1 MAVSNYRMTFTEK
14 EMSVVQ
20 DALDLISEAYDEVN
34 TDKRWAKT
42 EIPREDF
49 GDLAVR
55 IAERLAW

>member
-1 MAVSNYRMTFTEK
+1 MSNYRMTFTEK

-34 TDKRWAKT
+34 TENRWAKT
-42 EIPREDF
+42 SIPKEDF
-49 GDLAVR
+49 GELALR

>member
-1 MAVSNYRMTFTEK
+1 MTFTEK

-34 TDKRWAKT
+34 TDERWAKT
-42 EIPREDF
+42 SIPKKDF

>member
-34 TDKRWAKT
+34 TDERWAKT
-42 EIPREDF
+42 SIPKKDF